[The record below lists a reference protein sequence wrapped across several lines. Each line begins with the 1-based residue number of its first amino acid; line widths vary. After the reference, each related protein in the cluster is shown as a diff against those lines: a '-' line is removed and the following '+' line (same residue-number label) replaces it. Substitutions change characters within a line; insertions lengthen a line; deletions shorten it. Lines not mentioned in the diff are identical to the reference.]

1 VVCLSDCA
9 LRKLLRSLQD
19 ACSRRALKAN
29 TAEDRPVNFVP
40 WHEGTRRFKPVALA
54 AGCDEP
60 ASPMT
65 AAETDPSPITTI
77 STISALQIT
86 RDRLLPTN
94 GICRSGGTT
103 LDEGNPRPARERSR
117 TGLLSGPEKFFGGL
131 NRDQF
136 ESDSFCEVGWAARVP
151 L

>member
-1 VVCLSDCA
+1 MVRLSDCV

-19 ACSRRALKAN
+19 ACSRRA
-29 TAEDRPVNFVP
+29 RPVNFVP
-40 WHEGTRRFKPVALA
+40 WQEGTRRFRPVALA
-54 AGCDEP
+54 ASCDEP

-117 TGLLSGPEKFFGGL
+117 TGLLSGPEQILWRAKANPVFMFGIL
-131 NRDQF
+131 DVELPIMQ
-136 ESDSFCEVGWAARVP
+136 
-151 L
+151 